1 MKKFF
6 IGLGIFFVLAGIV
19 FCAADTKDTSARAQA
34 LYDAPVVT
42 MQDLEEWKNQDTQQ
56 EVVVTQIPL
65 TGDLVS
71 DPRKFLDGQ
80 FYYLKVEKWV
90 YQKEEDEDSSGWEKE
105 NGGSYT
111 VRGDHV
117 AAALDDQTELTE
129 DNVRGLEWFDE
140 VYPGGKN
147 GDTRYQIWG
156 LGEDAQLT
164 AVALVGNGE
173 VTVQKPSE
181 GHAYLYFYGTEDDFY
196 QYVEDFVEGDS
207 FLLLIVGWFLAAI
220 CFGIAWLL
228 LRGHK
233 ASGNIFYNVCS
244 VCGCPEAGV
253 SAIERCRKT
262 AVLGTENRGYSVGN
276 RRICGDLDA
285 FGQYIM
291 DCGRNG
297 ASDFWS
303 RGMDGFVCVGRE
315 SGGAGRERLNGGFI
329 QYMKE
334 AGSRLRPQSA

>member
-90 YQKEEDEDSSGWEKE
+90 YQKEEDEDSSGWKKE
-105 NGGSYT
+105 DDGSYT

-129 DNVRGLEWFDE
+129 DNVRGLEWLDE
-140 VYPGGKN
+140 FYPGGEN

-207 FLLLIVGWFLAAI
+207 FLLLIVGCFLAAI

-228 LRGHK
+228 RGHK
-233 ASGNIFYNVCS
+233 ASGNIFIMCAAS
-244 VCGCPEAGV
+244 VVAQKQAYQQLNDVEKLRFWGLKIA
-253 SAIERCRKT
+253 AIPLE
-262 AVLGTENRGYSVGN
+262 
-276 RRICGDLDA
+276 I
-285 FGQYIM
+285 
-291 DCGRNG
+291 
-297 ASDFWS
+297 
-303 RGMDGFVCVGRE
+303 
-315 SGGAGRERLNGGFI
+315 GGFAAI
-329 QYMKE
+329 WTHSDSTVWIAVGTVLLIFGVAAWMGSS
-334 AGSRLRPQSA
+334 AGDEDLEDLEEND